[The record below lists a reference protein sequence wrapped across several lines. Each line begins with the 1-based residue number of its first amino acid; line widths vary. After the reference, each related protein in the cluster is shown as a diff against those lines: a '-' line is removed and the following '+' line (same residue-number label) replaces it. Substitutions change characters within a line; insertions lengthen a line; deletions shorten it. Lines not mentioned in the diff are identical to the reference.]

1 MCSSQTGA
9 ADTSLQL
16 RDVSLCSSPAE
27 VSIHV
32 PPHLSRGTDDAV
44 LQVAVPFPTTA
55 ISQQLLHTNQQ
66 VSSIGLLL
74 ADAQQVKPL
83 LH

>member
-1 MCSSQTGA
+1 MLLTPHYSCLTRACAAALLRSRHQALLHVSQGI
-9 ADTSLQL
+9 DN
-16 RDVSLCSSPAE
+16 
-27 VSIHV
+27 
-32 PPHLSRGTDDAV
+32 GV

-55 ISQQLLHTNQQ
+55 MSQQMLHTNQQ

-74 ADAQQVKPL
+74 ADAQQVNPL

>member
-1 MCSSQTGA
+1 M
-9 ADTSLQL
+9 
-16 RDVSLCSSPAE
+16 
-27 VSIHV
+27 
-32 PPHLSRGTDDAV
+32 

-55 ISQQLLHTNQQ
+55 ISQQMLHTNQQ

-74 ADAQQVKPL
+74 ADAQQVMPL